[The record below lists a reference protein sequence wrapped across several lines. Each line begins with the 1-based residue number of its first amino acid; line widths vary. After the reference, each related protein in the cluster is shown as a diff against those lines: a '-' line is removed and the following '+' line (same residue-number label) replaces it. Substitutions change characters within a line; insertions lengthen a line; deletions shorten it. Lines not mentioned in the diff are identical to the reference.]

1 MACTLLGTYLILM
14 QKMSTKI
21 GDLNIHM
28 FMVYGAPQIN
38 VDPDITGKNFI
49 GKYITCS
56 LPCKKTYPEL
66 HELVKTLQ
74 THHHTFTCRKRKVVN
89 VDLIILVPHLKTL

>member
-1 MACTLLGTYLILM
+1 MHP
-14 QKMSTKI
+14 I
-21 GDLNIHM
+21 GNVLNFDAKNEYQNRGPQHTH
-28 FMVYGAPQIN
+28 FFVYVYGAPKID
-38 VDPDITGKNFI
+38 VDPDITVKIFI
-49 GKYITCS
+49 EKYITCS

-66 HELVKTLQ
+66 YELVKTLQ